1 LLPIIRGT
9 LGSGK
14 TLFMVIEGC
23 RLHAI
28 GKKIYA
34 NFNLKFPDGK
44 KAEKLTI
51 DLLTPD
57 LSDCVV
63 LIDEAYAWL
72 ESRTSM
78 KSLNRYLTYI
88 LFQSRK
94 RNLDFYLTTQLI
106 SAIEMRFQNL
116 ADHLITARLININS
130 RSAYSKKQ
138 FQYDVISYTP
148 SGKRIRR
155 IFTISFDKARK
166 YFDLY
171 DTREVIAV
179 DKEKDYMYEL
189 LKRNDKK
196 YTQKLLE
203 LASEVMDVLQD
214 TKATKDT
221 VRVSLLELQES
232 IKYTNDVYGKIKML
246 T

>member
-1 LLPIIRGT
+1 MLPIIRGS

-14 TLFMVIEGC
+14 TLFMVREAC
-23 RLHAI
+23 KLHLA

-34 NFNLKFPDGK
+34 NFNLRFPDGK

-51 DLLTPD
+51 DLLTPE

-78 KSLNRYLTYI
+78 KLLNRYLTYI

-116 ADHLITARLININS
+116 ADHLITARLINS
-130 RSAYSKKQ
+130 RSAYSKKE

-148 SGKRIRR
+148 SGKRVRR
-155 IFTISFDKARK
+155 VFTISYDSARKK

-171 DTREVIAV
+171 DTREVISV

-203 LASEVMDVLQD
+203 LASEVIDVLQD
-214 TKATKDT
+214 AKATKDT

-232 IKYTNDVYGKIKML
+232 VKYTNDVYGKIKML

>member
-1 LLPIIRGT
+1 MLPIVRGS

-14 TLFMVIEGC
+14 TLFLVIEAC
-23 RLHAI
+23 RLHLA

-44 KAEKLTI
+44 KAEHLTI

-57 LSDCVV
+57 LKNCVV

-78 KSLNRYLTYI
+78 KSLNRYMSYI

-94 RNLDFYLTTQLI
+94 RDLDIYLTTQLI
-106 SAIEMRFQNL
+106 STIEMRYQNL
-116 ADHLITARLININS
+116 ADHLITARFINS
-130 RSAYSKKQ
+130 HSVYTKRL

-148 SGKRIRR
+148 SGKKIRR
-155 IFTISFDKARK
+155 IFTITFDKARK

-171 DTREVIAV
+171 DTKEVIAV
-179 DKEKDYMYEL
+179 DKEKDYRYET

-196 YTQKLLE
+196 YNQKLLE

-232 IKYTNDVYGKIKML
+232 VKYTNDVYGKIKML